1 MRLLTR
7 LYPND
12 LPGISGK
19 LTNYS
24 IADFSFADMLTE
36 QAIQNAV
43 RRVVEAAHA
52 PLKVILFGSYARG
65 NATEGSD
72 LDLLVVEREVPDTG
86 AEMIRLGD
94 ALIDLDVGVDL
105 LVYSEE
111 EFNKRQHW
119 CSTPVYWAVREGKVL
134 YDHRQ

>member
-1 MRLLTR
+1 ML
-7 LYPND
+7 D
-12 LPGISGK
+12 LS
-19 LTNYS
+19 S
-24 IADFSFADMLTE
+24 ARMLTE
-36 QAIQNAV
+36 QTIQDAV

-52 PLKVILFGSYARG
+52 PVKVILFGSYARG
-65 NATEGSD
+65 CATEASD
-72 LDLLVVEREVPDTG
+72 LDLLVVERDMQDTG

-94 ALIDLDVGVDL
+94 ALTQFDVGVDL

-134 YDHRQ
+134 YDRGQ